1 MLERARNEAQTKN
14 SATSGQGDEWLYP
27 VDFHRAAKF
36 VRHHKFFILRGAGAS
51 VILAF
56 LFLLLAPPV
65 FTAQTQVL
73 LDPALPNVIEEES
86 TAPTAMDSQK
96 LETEMAVLR
105 SEEISLAA
113 IKQLNLADDP
123 EFGVRVLSDYLPS
136 WAVSQ
141 AQSERADRRRS
152 QLMLAA
158 FRKNLNVRRVGVS
171 YAIDVFF
178 TASDPELASKI
189 ANGVADAYVK
199 FQLELAQRGGSRRQQ
214 MVGGTPHRHSQL
226 HERRVPKIAGAPRE
240 PGLQHC
246 EGRPDTD
253 VGRNRRSTAH
263 GVAHV

>member
-73 LDPALPNVIEEES
+73 LDPALPNVIEEEW

-199 FQLELAQRGGSRRQQ
+199 FQLDFAQRGGSRRQQ
-214 MVGGTPHRHSQL
+214 MVGGTPHPYS
-226 HERRVPKIAGAPRE
+226 AAP
-240 PGLQHC
+240 
-246 EGRPDTD
+246 
-253 VGRNRRSTAH
+253 
-263 GVAHV
+263 